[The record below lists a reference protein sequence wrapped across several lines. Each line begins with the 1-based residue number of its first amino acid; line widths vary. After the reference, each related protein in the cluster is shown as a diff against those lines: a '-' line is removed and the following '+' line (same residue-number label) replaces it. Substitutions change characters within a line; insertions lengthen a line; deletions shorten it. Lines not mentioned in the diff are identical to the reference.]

1 MNNPKDMRTMEKIV
15 EADRLI
21 QKNQQEKGYEIIQD
35 LWDNQL
41 IYFEYQNDD
50 YSQWSLANGSTA
62 ITSQS

>member
-35 LWDNQL
+35 LLDNKL

-50 YSQWSLANGSTA
+50 YSQWSLTNGSTA

>member
-1 MNNPKDMRTMEKIV
+1 MNNPKDLRTMEKIV

-35 LWDNQL
+35 LLDNQL